1 MKENISLHK
10 AFAIIEYLSKNGEQS
25 ILNLSEELNMNKST
39 VYRFLATLCSLGYV
53 QQDLSSKQYSLT
65 FKFSQIGREKDRN
78 QSLISQVRPYMESL
92 SEDTG
97 ESVHLAVLEGS
108 KVQYIDQVESRK
120 TIRVNVEI
128 GKTFPAYSVGVGKAI
143 LAHMPESE
151 VKSLFEKEAFIRFT
165 EKTIS
170 SLGDLLKEL
179 KEVRKRGYALDNEE
193 CMTGLACIAVPLFSF
208 GAPVAAVS
216 LTFPRFRYKEGSEEE
231 QKLVDQV
238 VASVKSMNIRLS

>member
-53 QQDLSSKQYSLT
+53 QQDLSNKQYSLT
-65 FKFSQIGREKDRN
+65 FKFSQIGREKDRK
-78 QSLISQVRPYMESL
+78 QVLISQVRPYMESL
-92 SEDTG
+92 SLETG

-108 KVQYIDQVESRK
+108 KALYIDQVESRNA
-120 TIRVNVEI
+120 IRVNVEI
-128 GKTFPAYSVGVGKAI
+128 GKTLPAYSVGVGKAI

-151 VKSLFEKEAFIRFT
+151 VKSIFEKEVFIKFT

-170 SLGDLLKEL
+170 SLDDLLKEL
-179 KEVRKRGYALDNEE
+179 NEVRNRGYAFDNEE
-193 CMTGLACIAVPLFSF
+193 CMADLACIAVPLFSF
-208 GAPVAAVS
+208 GVPVAAVS
-216 LTFPRFRYKEGSEEE
+216 LTFPRFRYKEGSVEES
-231 QKLVDQV
+231 KLVDKV
-238 VASVKSMNIRLS
+238 VASVKNMNNRLS